1 MFNFF
6 RKSKNS
12 QASESHSNAS
22 RDMLLTL
29 PKEVTEF
36 LKIRNE
42 VNCLDLGINILSEE
56 DCLLASS
63 HLQSIRLARHLGL
76 YVLDDANDS
85 NPFCYITEGIA
96 AGMVIHF
103 NHDPEPEIAFLSLN
117 DFAVFLRECHQQK
130 RTLWESETTPPY
142 HPDQKLL
149 AAVISE
155 LVRFADDHSESLP
168 CLYISLLRGPHPE
181 LVVELSLNPGMYVR
195 EALQN
200 AINAEKLSSQGSR
213 SIIR

>member
-6 RKSKNS
+6 RKSRNS
-12 QASESHSNAS
+12 KASESDGNVSLE
-22 RDMLLTL
+22 MLHTL
-29 PKEVTEF
+29 PDEVIEF

-42 VNCLDLGINILSEE
+42 VNSADLGINILSEK

-63 HLQSIRLARHLGL
+63 HLRSIRLARHLGL

-85 NPFCYITEGIA
+85 NPFCYITQGIA

-103 NHDPEPEIAFLSLN
+103 NHDPEPEIAFLSLD
-117 DFAVFLRECHQQK
+117 DFAVFLRDCHQQK
-130 RTLWESETTPPY
+130 RFLWGSETTPPS

-155 LVRFADDHSESLP
+155 LARFDDDHSESLL
-168 CLYISLLRGPHPE
+168 CLYIPLLRGAHHE
-181 LVVELSLNPGMYVR
+181 LVAELAMNPGMYVR

-200 AINAEKLSSQGSR
+200 AINSEKLSS
-213 SIIR
+213 